1 MMAIHCHHDGHGLPS
16 WMATRRNARRDEKR
30 TGVPACLCACVVGGV
45 WCGRR
50 DGTWWSGG
58 WCGGVV
64 RAGVWS
70 GGGGVGRGKVGRSG
84 VGWRGDQVES
94 GWLFAGRPSRPD
106 EAKAPGVRS
115 QRGVVL
121 RIVSA
126 SFLARFVHLLPAI
139 IIHKPPIGFHIWRSP
154 RAGSHGHDEPAVHG
168 LSHHQLSPSSSCAA
182 GMSQRCPSVPRHHD
196 PHKTLPHSASLQ
208 VAE

>member
-1 MMAIHCHHDGHGLPS
+1 MGCHPGRPPVETPDETKNGLVCPRAFVPMCWVVCGAGGGMA
-16 WMATRRNARRDEKR
+16 R
-30 TGVPACLCACVVGGV
+30 GGV
-45 WCGRR
+45 G
-50 DGTWWSGG
+50 DGAVG
-58 WCGGVV
+58 WCGPGC
-64 RAGVWS
+64 GGS